1 MGFLDNLENFME
13 LDDFI
18 EIAEDIDKETE
29 E

>member
-13 LDDFI
+13 LNDFI
-18 EIAEDIDKETE
+18 DIAEDIDKETE